1 MCKINL
7 IFSKKELKG
16 VRKAHRDGLQRDA
29 IRQIRKSPQLKK
41 IISKIIR
48 ENPPKELR
56 AALRKKLHPKVKR
69 FKLSVF

>member
-1 MCKINL
+1 MCKIDL

-16 VRKAHRDGLQRDA
+16 VHKQRLERDA
-29 IRQIRKSPQLKK
+29 IRQIRKSRELKAL
-41 IISKIIR
+41 ISKIIR